1 MPLRKCHLGSN
12 AYRLLTWDQEFFFSP
27 VLLFLKREKNN
38 AWYIHSTSRQPHPN
52 LHNLTSALTCHVI
65 SQSAFTRR
73 VSNFGGNNVSFEINF
88 REKRI
93 SKYVHV
99 QMALPKK
106 IFKLMFFFF
115 VMELPYLYLTA
126 TNDKEFTGIIYYYM
140 RNFCNLV
147 GLEQWY
153 FSLIEIPTC
162 ENYKPFAGSGI

>member
-1 MPLRKCHLGSN
+1 
-12 AYRLLTWDQEFFFSP
+12 
-27 VLLFLKREKNN
+27 
-38 AWYIHSTSRQPHPN
+38 
-52 LHNLTSALTCHVI
+52 
-65 SQSAFTRR
+65 
-73 VSNFGGNNVSFEINF
+73 
-88 REKRI
+88 
-93 SKYVHV
+93 
-99 QMALPKK
+99 MALPKK

-153 FSLIEIPTC
+153 FSLIEIPTF